1 MNSGN
6 SYTQSSNAIGSS
18 ANPYDPYK
26 ENDPVKPMNYNSE
39 YWKDLDPDYI
49 ESRWVARGEQVS
61 EYFLH
66 YLCCVMPSMYCNK
79 LIINLILCFL
89 LLGAEASHDECCG
102 ELICYIITSSIN

>member
-1 MNSGN
+1 MWDLKCIAAALCFFTSNILWVVHGALLMNSGS

-61 EYFLH
+61 EYFCS
-66 YLCCVMPSMYCNK
+66 YYTCCVMPFYV
-79 LIINLILCFL
+79 LQ
-89 LLGAEASHDECCG
+89 
-102 ELICYIITSSIN
+102 